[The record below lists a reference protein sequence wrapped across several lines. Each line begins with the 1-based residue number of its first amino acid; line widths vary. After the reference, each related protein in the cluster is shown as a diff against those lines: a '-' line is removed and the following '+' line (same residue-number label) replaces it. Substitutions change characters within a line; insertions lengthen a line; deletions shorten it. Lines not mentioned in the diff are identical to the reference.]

1 MFSITLNGMVYSF
14 EDDRLMEIMDML
26 DAAADKVREE
36 ENEAVGAA

>member
-26 DAAADKVREE
+26 DDAAEKVREE
-36 ENEAVGAA
+36 

>member
-1 MFSITLNGMVYSF
+1 MFSITLNGMVDSF

-36 ENEAVGAA
+36 